1 MSVVPPQNG
10 HGPQFANIAY
20 HGPASDIIGQR
31 RALVLPY
38 SVNSISIF
46 LVADLIAGARGWR
59 KPTGVQMKTVKE
71 CRIECAGNDI
81 FVVAD
86 GVKIAKRR
94 HPGTLLQP
102 GTWISLEPGW
112 TVLDAGD
119 GTEIEISYTSVRI
132 H

>member
-1 MSVVPPQNG
+1 LCFTHKERTLV
-10 HGPQFANIAY
+10 HAILC
-20 HGPASDIIGQR
+20 QR

>member
-1 MSVVPPQNG
+1 
-10 HGPQFANIAY
+10 
-20 HGPASDIIGQR
+20 
-31 RALVLPY
+31 
-38 SVNSISIF
+38 
-46 LVADLIAGARGWR
+46 
-59 KPTGVQMKTVKE
+59 MKGRIKE

-86 GVKIAKRR
+86 GVKIAKRGY
-94 HPGTLLQP
+94 HPGTLLQK
-102 GTWISLEPGW
+102 GTWVSLEPGW

>member
-1 MSVVPPQNG
+1 
-10 HGPQFANIAY
+10 
-20 HGPASDIIGQR
+20 
-31 RALVLPY
+31 
-38 SVNSISIF
+38 
-46 LVADLIAGARGWR
+46 
-59 KPTGVQMKTVKE
+59 MKGRVKE

-86 GVKIAKRR
+86 GVKIAKRG
-94 HPGTLLQP
+94 HPGTLLQK

-119 GTEIEISYTSVRI
+119 GTEIEISYKAARI